1 LTCLEVCPQGAI
13 EEKIPISAHSLRAE
27 VLTLA
32 EKAEDLIARIDRL
45 RG

>member
-1 LTCLEVCPQGAI
+1 LTCFQVCPQGAI
-13 EEKIPISAHSLRAE
+13 EERIPVSTHSLRAE

-45 RG
+45 KG